1 MQKTTFA
8 GVISAFG
15 AEARAK
21 LDNPAISGAPED
33 QLRAPLEGLFHE
45 LAALGTLAPGGLSL
59 VGETTLSHLQT
70 RPDYAVS
77 VNNALVGFIE
87 VKAPGKGCDPRK
99 FSDPH
104 DKGQWGK
111 LKSLPN
117 LVYTD
122 GNGFSLWRNGE
133 LAAKIVL
140 LDGDIETSGAK
151 LKAPETLRALVAD
164 FLNWAPQPPT
174 SAKALAQTSARLCRL
189 LREEVLEEMEGDV
202 SAVRRAQGGDAVGSR
217 GIGFHVAV
225 RGLCAGAGQDD
236 ADRQCGRAA
245 RRARHALVAHRR
257 TLRLAGGGEAGFVA
271 GAAHRRRRTSARRG
285 HDYIS
290 LFVDMARRKV
300 VYVADGKD
308 AATVKE
314 FADFLEAHGGRRE
327 AVTDASIDM
336 GAAFE
341 AGIKENFPNA
351 EITFDKFHVIKL
363 ANEAVDQVRREE
375 ARNNFQIKGRRY
387 IFLKNVDRL
396 TQEEKEA
403 LSRLEAQNLDTIQA
417 MQIRMNLQQL
427 FTMSVKSARRFLDR
441 WNAWVQ
447 VCDLAPMKKL
457 AKTITAKSEGI
468 LRSIATGLSNGVL
481 EAINGNVQAAK
492 RKAKG
497 YRTKRNLKAIVY
509 LIAGDVLANSP
520 I

>member
-1 MQKTTFA
+1 MQDTDLF
-8 GVISAFG
+8 
-15 AEARAK
+15 
-21 LDNPAISGAPED
+21 
-33 QLRAPLEGLFHE
+33 QL
-45 LAALGTLAPGGLSL
+45 ALGLSSPWT
-59 VGETTLSHLQT
+59 VT
-70 RPDYAVS
+70 RSEFNAVDGRLDLY
-77 VNNALVGFIE
+77 VDF
-87 VKAPGKGCDPRK
+87 PR
-99 FSDPH
+99 
-104 DKGQWGK
+104 
-111 LKSLPN
+111 
-117 LVYTD
+117 
-122 GNGFSLWRNGE
+122 
-133 LAAKIVL
+133 
-140 LDGDIETSGAK
+140 
-151 LKAPETLRALVAD
+151 
-164 FLNWAPQPPT
+164 
-174 SAKALAQTSARLCRL
+174 
-189 LREEVLEEMEGDV
+189 
-202 SAVRRAQGGDAVGSR
+202 GSR
-217 GIGFHVAV
+217 FA
-225 RGLCAGAGQDD
+225 CA
-236 ADRQCGRAA
+236 QCGREGCAVHDTKEETW
-245 RRARHALVAHRR
+245 RHLDFFQHR
-257 TLRLAGGGEAGFVA
+257 TLLHARVPRVTCPDCGVRKVATPWARAGSGFTLLFEAFVLTLAKAMPIANAAQLLGEHDTRLWRIVEHYVWRAVEKLDLSEVRRI
-271 GAAHRRRRTSARRG
+271 AADETSARRG

-308 AATVKE
+308 AATVKD
-314 FADFLEAHGGRRE
+314 FAGFLEAHGGRRE

-351 EITFDKFHVIKL
+351 EITFDKFHVVKL

-403 LSRLEAQNLDTIQA
+403 LSQLEAQNLDTIQA

-427 FTMSVKSARRFLDR
+427 FTMSAKSARRFLDR
-441 WNAWVQ
+441 WNAWVE
-447 VCDLAPMKKL
+447 VCDLAPMKRL
-457 AKTITAKSEGI
+457 AKTIMAKSDGI

-520 I
+520 T